1 MIFVDNSSSTSTGGE
16 ICEGLGIFADRDDAM
31 TPNRG
36 PFGSICTNALTNS
49 GRASA
54 QDQPKIP
61 ARECEINVAG
71 PNLLRRAALAAFKHL
86 SCSGKLL
93 GIGIIEA

>member
-1 MIFVDNSSSTSTGGE
+1 LTTVSPHLRE
-16 ICEGLGIFADRDDAM
+16 EKYVKALEYFADRDDAI

-36 PFGSICTNALTNS
+36 PFGSICTIALINS

-71 PNLLRRAALAAFKHL
+71 PNLPRRAALAAFKHL

-93 GIGIIEA
+93 RIGIVEA